1 MTHAGVS
8 SETKEAIGI
17 NERLVRISI
26 GIENHKD
33 LIMLKENSVKI
44 TADKILI

>member
-26 GIENHKD
+26 GIENYKD
-33 LIMLKENSVKI
+33 LINDIKEALSKI
-44 TADKILI
+44 